1 MRSCA
6 WCSFDISHR
15 VCGVRYL
22 CGGMRKA
29 WVSDKRNID
38 GGGFD
43 CAARKAALE
52 YLAGLLK

>member
-1 MRSCA
+1 
-6 WCSFDISHR
+6 